1 MSLTANLAACPLE
14 SSVPEGGG
22 GSLAKSKSEQKMDF
36 RRFSPAAVDRMIS
49 PTAFAF
55 NEGALNAAQSKHTS
69 VDLAMKGG
77 MAFTFTFTR

>member
-22 GSLAKSKSEQKMDF
+22 ALSPKVSPSRKWIFVVSSLLLLIE
-36 RRFSPAAVDRMIS
+36 RFL

>member
-1 MSLTANLAACPLE
+1 MGGFDE
-14 SSVPEGGG
+14 SRIKKLSFENSEFLSYTV
-22 GSLAKSKSEQKMDF
+22 SKS
-36 RRFSPAAVDRMIS
+36 
-49 PTAFAF
+49 AF